1 MRKAAPR
8 ITSGIGK
15 RIDAMTRLAT
25 KSAVGKKRGAAAARV
40 TLVLGALLFLAIADR
55 AARADDPPS
64 DDAAPAEA
72 KVSFYRDIRPI
83 FQANCHGCHQP
94 AKRSGEYVMTD
105 FDHLVAG
112 GESGSAA
119 IIPGKPQSSYL
130 VDQIK
135 PIGDEAAMPKE
146 KQPLSETDIDL
157 IRQWIAQGA
166 ENDTPPSTRP
176 TFDADHPP
184 QYNALPVITSLDFS
198 SDGQWL
204 AVSGY
209 HEVLLHH
216 ADGSGLAA
224 RLVGMSERIES
235 AEFSPDGKF
244 LAVAGG
250 SPGRM
255 GEVQIWNVA
264 EKELVLS
271 LMTGYDTCYGT
282 SWSPDGK
289 LVAYGCPD
297 STVHAFEVETGKEV
311 LFSGAHDDW
320 VLDTVFST
328 KGDHLITV
336 SRDMSMKLI
345 EVGTQR
351 FIDNITSITP
361 GALKGGLH
369 AVDRHPQR
377 DELLAG
383 GSDGRARI
391 YKMVRDKA
399 RQIGDDF
406 NLIRAFPEMPGR
418 VFDVCYSPD
427 GTRVVA
433 GSSLNG
439 SGQVRI
445 FDEANENNEIAKI
458 DVPHGGI
465 YSVAFSHD
473 GKRIAAGGFDG
484 LVRLYDA
491 ESGSPVTE
499 FAPVDI
505 QPESD
510 TVSGGGN

>member
-1 MRKAAPR
+1 MMRSISRSVVVTRTGVVVRPALVVLAALLY
-8 ITSGIGK
+8 
-15 RIDAMTRLAT
+15 LAT
-25 KSAVGKKRGAAAARV
+25 AA
-40 TLVLGALLFLAIADR
+40 T
-55 AARADDPPS
+55 AARADEPQGDE
-64 DDAAPAEA
+64 ATPAEA

-105 FDHLVAG
+105 FEHLVAG

-119 IIPGKPQSSYL
+119 IVPGKPQSSYL

-146 KQPLSETDIDL
+146 KQPLNQTDIDS

-166 ENDTPPSTRP
+166 ENDTPASARP
-176 TFDADHPP
+176 QFDMEHPP
-184 QYNALPVITSLDFS
+184 HYNALPVITSLDFS
-198 SDGQWL
+198 PDGQLL
-204 AVSGY
+204 AASGY

-216 ADGSGLAA
+216 ADGSGLAG
-224 RLVGMSERIES
+224 RLVGMSERIET
-235 AEFSPDGKF
+235 AIFSPDGKF

-255 GEVQIWNVA
+255 GEVQIWDVA
-264 EKELVLS
+264 KKELTLS
-271 LMTGYDTCYGT
+271 LMTGYDTCYGA

-297 STVHAFEVETGKEV
+297 NTVHAFEVGSGKEV

-320 VLDTVFST
+320 VLDTVFSA

-345 EVGTQR
+345 EVATQR
-351 FIDNITSITP
+351 FVDNITSITP

-383 GSDGRARI
+383 GSDGQARI

-406 NLIRAFPEMPGR
+406 NLIRAFPAMPGR
-418 VFDVCYSPD
+418 VFDVRYSPD

-433 GSSLNG
+433 GSSFNG
-439 SGQVRI
+439 TGQVRI
-445 FDEANENNEIAKI
+445 FDEANEKNEIARI
-458 DVPHGGI
+458 DVPQGGI

-473 GKRIAAGGFDG
+473 GKMVAAGGFDG

-491 ESGSPVTE
+491 QTGSLVKE
-499 FAPVDI
+499 FAPIEI
-505 QPESD
+505 QPETD
-510 TVSGGGN
+510 AATGGGQ